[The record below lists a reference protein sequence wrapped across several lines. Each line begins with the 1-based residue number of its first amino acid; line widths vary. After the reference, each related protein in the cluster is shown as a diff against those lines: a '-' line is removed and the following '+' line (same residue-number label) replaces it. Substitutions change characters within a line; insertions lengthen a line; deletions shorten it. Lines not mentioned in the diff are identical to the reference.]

1 MDSKFIDISQIIEIF
16 PKLLENLSV
25 TLYISITSLVFGLL
39 LGLVL
44 TVMQGSKRLLIR
56 GTASIYIDVMRST
69 PLLLLIFLVFFGS
82 KVLLTQLGVSQR
94 LFSDSFF
101 AILAITLGMS
111 AYFSEMMRSAYNS
124 VDKGQLEAINSL
136 AIPVVGGFIR
146 IILPQATIIAIPN
159 LGNLMINIVKLTS
172 LVSLIGIVDVF
183 GRAKKISNSNYG
195 VNQLEAFISVII
207 IYWIINVLI
216 DVAMKFLEK
225 KYRYLLD

>member
-1 MDSKFIDISQIIEIF
+1 MESKFIDTSQIIEIF

-39 LGLVL
+39 LGLLL
-44 TVMQGSKRLLIR
+44 TMMQGSKRLLLKA
-56 GTASIYIDVMRST
+56 TASIYIDVMRST

-82 KVLLTQLGVSQR
+82 KVLLSQLGISQR

-136 AIPVVGGFIR
+136 AIPVFGGFIR

-195 VNQLEAFISVII
+195 VNQLEAFICVII
-207 IYWIINVLI
+207 IYWLINVLI

>member
-44 TVMQGSKRLLIR
+44 TVMQGSKRLLIK
-56 GTASIYIDVMRST
+56 GTALIYIDVMRST

-82 KVLLTQLGVSQR
+82 KVLLTQLGISQR
-94 LFSDSFF
+94 LFSDGFF

>member
-1 MDSKFIDISQIIEIF
+1 MESKFIDLSEVITIL

-25 TLYISITSLVFGLL
+25 TLSISIASLLLGLL
-39 LGLVL
+39 LGLLLTLMQESPRALLRVL
-44 TVMQGSKRLLIR
+44 AK
-56 GTASIYIDVMRST
+56 IYIDVMRST

-82 KVLLTQLGVSQR
+82 KVILAQLGVSHR
-94 LFSDSFF
+94 LFSDSVL

-111 AYFSEMMRSAYNS
+111 AYFSEMMRSAYHA

-136 AIPVVGGFIR
+136 AIPVWGGFLR

-183 GRAKKISNSNYG
+183 GRAQKISNSSYG
-195 VNQLEAFISVII
+195 ANQLEAFISVIL
-207 IYWIINVLI
+207 IYWGINVVI
-216 DVAMKFLEK
+216 DVSMKLLERR
-225 KYRYLLD
+225 YRYLLN

>member
-1 MDSKFIDISQIIEIF
+1 MASRFIDVSEIIEIF

-25 TLYISITSLVFGLL
+25 TLYISIASLVLGLL
-39 LGLVL
+39 LGLLL
-44 TVMQGSKRLLIR
+44 TVMQESQRGVIR
-56 GTASIYIDVMRST
+56 RSALIYIDVMRST

-82 KVLLTQLGVSQR
+82 KVFLSQLGVSQR
-94 LFSDSFF
+94 LFSDSFL
-101 AILAITLGMS
+101 AIVAITLGMS
-111 AYFSEMMRSAYNS
+111 AYFSEMMRSAYRA

-136 AIPVVGGFIR
+136 AIPVFGGFLR
-146 IILPQATIIAIPN
+146 IILPQATVIAIPN

>member
-1 MDSKFIDISQIIEIF
+1 MESRFIDISEIIEIF

-39 LGLVL
+39 LGLLL
-44 TVMQGSKRLLIR
+44 TVMQGSQRIVIKSAAL
-56 GTASIYIDVMRST
+56 IYIDVMRST

-82 KVLLTQLGVSQR
+82 KVFLSQLGVSQR
-94 LFSDSFF
+94 LFSDSFL

-111 AYFSEMMRSAYNS
+111 AYFSEMMRSAYNA

-136 AIPVVGGFIR
+136 AIPVFGGFFR

-216 DVAMKFLEK
+216 DVAMKFIEK